1 MNMITRTFKVT
12 EVTVSEVKVVNGNLL
27 QEDKEP
33 VKVTGNYSDDKL
45 LKIAREKLNIDKTA
59 NLVIINKS
67 VVENVYGIS
76 EDDFLAK
83 AVIVI
88 RPESQQK
95 KAE

>member
-12 EVTVSEVKVVNGNLL
+12 EVTLSEVKVVDGKLL

-45 LKIAREKLNIDKTA
+45 LKIVREKLNIDKTA

-67 VVENVYGIS
+67 VAENVYGIS

-83 AVIVI
+83 AVIVV